1 MEGNQ
6 ERFQEKKKDLIFH
19 QILLKNL
26 ATTVTTILGKYHETD
41 DYGEISTKQA
51 TNVTS

>member
-6 ERFQEKKKDLIFH
+6 ERFQEKKGF
-19 QILLKNL
+19 NL
-26 ATTVTTILGKYHETD
+26 SSNFAKKFSNNSNNNTWKISRND